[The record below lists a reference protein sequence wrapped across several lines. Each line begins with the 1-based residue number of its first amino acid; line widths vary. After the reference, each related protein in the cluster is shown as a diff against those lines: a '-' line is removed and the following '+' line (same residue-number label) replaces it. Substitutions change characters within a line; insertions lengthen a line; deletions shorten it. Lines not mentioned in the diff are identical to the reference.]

1 VSCHPHIAPNHGLIG
16 QLTTRPSAKLTAHST
31 ALICQ
36 DTNLQ
41 GEITIGAGCIVHP
54 KASIL
59 ALGGPIV
66 IGQNCVI
73 EETAAIVNKYAGN
86 VPLSS
91 VSPALTKKDP
101 RGDVYRRG
109 QRLHDK
115 VSYVF
120 APPRSFLTL
129 GVESPR
135 VGDFNVFHPRS
146 FASSLVH
153 VTDHCN
159 LGAFAIP
166 CQDPLFTSS
175 HPRIG
180 AETTGAGTV
189 ALPLD
194 PMGTDTLAPYTVVY
208 GADSSRRV
216 WDGSGETAELDLRQ
230 KHTEYLR
237 EIMPK

>member
-1 VSCHPHIAPNHGLIG
+1 MSAPATHAP
-16 QLTTRPSAKLTAHST
+16 TPSAKLTAHST

-73 EETAAIVNKYAGN
+73 EETAAIVNKTQGVMSIGEGN
-86 VPLSS
+86 VFMIGS
-91 VSPALTKKDP
+91 
-101 RGDVYRRG
+101 R
-109 QRLHDK
+109 
-115 VSYVF
+115 
-120 APPRSFLTL
+120 
-129 GVESPR
+129 VESPR

-159 LGAFAIP
+159 L
-166 CQDPLFTSS
+166 
-175 HPRIG
+175 
-180 AETTGAGTV
+180 GAGTV

-237 EIMPK
+237 EIMPKYNRMRAA